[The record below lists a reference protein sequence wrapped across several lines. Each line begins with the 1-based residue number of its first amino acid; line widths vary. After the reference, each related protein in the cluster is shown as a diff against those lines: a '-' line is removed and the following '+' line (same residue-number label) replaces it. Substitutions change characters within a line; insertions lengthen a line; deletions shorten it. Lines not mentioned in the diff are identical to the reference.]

1 MSIGYGNSVS
11 DCQSFDDEHGIEF
24 PTISG
29 NGGGNGITSSYGI
42 YGFPTNVLIAPNHSI
57 AKQDMYPIDNA
68 GDFDSYLQP
77 FGLTH
82 KSCTSG
88 IEEKNVI
95 NSFKI
100 YPNPTTDIVNIDM
113 DYTGDV
119 IIKVFN
125 VQGKQIYS
133 SNEHIDYN
141 VVSVN
146 LSDFNEGVYLISIN
160 TGNNIINKKVKVIK

>member
-1 MSIGYGNSVS
+1 MSIGYGNNLS
-11 DCQSFDDEHGIEF
+11 DCQSFDTQYGIEF
-24 PTISG
+24 PTIAG
-29 NGGGNGITSSYGI
+29 DGGGNGINSSYGI
-42 YGFPTNVLIAPNHSI
+42 SAYPTYILIAPDHSI
-57 AKQDMYPIDNA
+57 AESDMWPISNT
-68 GDFDSYLQP
+68 GDFDAFLQNHS
-77 FGLTH
+77 LTH
-82 KSCTSG
+82 KSCTTG
-88 IEEKNVI
+88 IEETNIV

-100 YPNPTTDIVNIDM
+100 YPNPTTDIANIDM

-125 VQGKQIYS
+125 VQGKLVYS

-146 LSDFNEGVYLISIN
+146 FSYFNEGVYLISIN